1 MRPTYLTGHLLAL
14 VLLCGGV
21 TALLPL
27 EVQAQHGQGRGQHGQ
42 EQRPQKQR
50 EGHQRQ
56 ERQERQ
62 ERPQWQERSGRA
74 AEPRQHL
81 SPREAAA
88 RAQARHGGKVLQVSP
103 KGDSYRVKLLQ
114 SSGRVVTVTV
124 ED

>member
-1 MRPTYLTGHLLAL
+1 MRPTSLTGHLLVL
-14 VLLCGGV
+14 MLLCGGV

-56 ERQERQ
+56 ERQER
-62 ERPQWQERSGRA
+62 SGRA
-74 AEPRQHL
+74 AEPQQRL

-103 KGDSYRVKLLQ
+103 RGDSYRVKLLQ

>member
-1 MRPTYLTGHLLAL
+1 MRPTCLTTHLLAL
-14 VLLCGGV
+14 VLLGVGV
-21 TALLPL
+21 TALPL
-27 EVQAQHGQGRGQHGQ
+27 EVLAQHGQGRGQHGQ

-56 ERQERQ
+56 ER
-62 ERPQWQERSGRA
+62 PQWQERSGRA
-74 AEPRQHL
+74 AEPQQRL

-103 KGDSYRVKLLQ
+103 RGDSYRVKLLQ